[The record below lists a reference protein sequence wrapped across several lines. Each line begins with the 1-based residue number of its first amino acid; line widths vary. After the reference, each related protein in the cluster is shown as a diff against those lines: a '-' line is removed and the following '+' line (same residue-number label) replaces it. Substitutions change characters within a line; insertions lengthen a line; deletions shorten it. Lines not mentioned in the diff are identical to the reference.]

1 MCSSLFF
8 VLFSSF
14 SLFFS
19 GSVKTQIL
27 VKCFFSRTVYI
38 IFFALTT
45 KKVFSEIRTIRI
57 FHHFTDKSALNVQ
70 IRPHY
75 YTVFPAF
82 PQQILSRKRFLSSYR
97 RTFYQVFRIF
107 VKSRNLKNQ
116 GFLQNDL
123 IIFQFYRHGIQENP
137 IPKPVQHQTVYHERR
152 AFRSSA
158 FCVGNMK

>member
-14 SLFFS
+14 SLLFS

-27 VKCFFSRTVYI
+27 VKCFYLTDSLHNI
-38 IFFALTT
+38 FALTT

-57 FHHFTDKSALNVQ
+57 FHHFTDKSTLNVQ

-82 PQQILSRKRFLSSYR
+82 PQQILSRKQFFELLSSNFLSIFPNTR
-97 RTFYQVFRIF
+97 R
-107 VKSRNLKNQ
+107 
-116 GFLQNDL
+116 
-123 IIFQFYRHGIQENP
+123 
-137 IPKPVQHQTVYHERR
+137 IPKPLHKLLGSEQHSV
-152 AFRSSA
+152 AS
-158 FCVGNMK
+158 